1 MAEDSMKLS
10 EVEKG
15 QLRLLLA
22 NGYKYLAR
30 DEVLGLCAYRNKP
43 RLCMSRNPG
52 IKFRF
57 WSSSE
62 GVLFMHDD
70 YFLGVGFDEVAPY
83 QILENAGL
91 RLCKP
96 TKRAVSV

>member
-1 MAEDSMKLS
+1 MKLS

-22 NGYKYLAR
+22 NGYNYLVR
-30 DEVLGLCAYRNKP
+30 DEFLGLCAYRVKP
-43 RLCMSRNPG
+43 ELCVSHNPG

-57 WSSSE
+57 WSARE

-70 YFLGVGFDEVAPY
+70 YFLCVGFDEVAPY
-83 QILENAGL
+83 QILENASL